1 MEKIILKIGDSVVLY
16 NGTRGIISDINYGT
30 YQIQISADHIMYS
43 QLYHRLDI
51 RYVNDV
57 DCEKNNIEICL
68 K

>member
-16 NGTRGIISDINYGT
+16 NGTSGIISDIEYAS
-30 YQIQISADHIMYS
+30 YRIEISANHMVSEIVHI
-43 QLYHRLDI
+43 LNV
-51 RYVNDV
+51 RYVNGI